1 MTRQKMT
8 YIIKTT
14 ATALVAFCL
23 LWLTLLDVHTGWC
36 EELPVLQNAMF
47 VIGSVAFVSVIFKKQ
62 MCKICWLDKI
72 VLLWFVYIT
81 FNYWFISPYP
91 AGERCSVFLS
101 SLLLYILLRYTLAKN
116 NKQILLLAL
125 CVGGAYEAVLGVMQ
139 LMGWEYSR
147 HSMFDVTGTFFNPG
161 PFSAYLVVALSVAT
175 AYIYRRRKL
184 YNYPYFKKGMPAR
197 RILPTCI
204 YIICGIALFVT
215 AITLPATWSRAA
227 FVAYFIVLLVLFYKK
242 HKKWV
247 LGLVCISTIVGVFLY
262 FAKQGSANGRVLM
275 NIVSM
280 RAIESKP
287 LLGYGIGG
295 FANAF
300 ADSQAEYFKEN
311 PDSPFVEVAGSPEY
325 AFNEVLQIGVEQGV
339 IGMLFFIVIATGS
352 MIVLLR
358 KKNELAYGW
367 LALLVFSLFSYPF
380 SLQPFRI
387 MAVLF
392 VACAANIISKKKD
405 NSKIIC
411 KLPHIALI
419 ALCMVIVCCITPR
432 VENKVNATKDW
443 ERISGYQ
450 SAAFADDYAEWY
462 NTLIDNPKFLFT
474 YGKMLNGMKR
484 YNDSNAALRDGAKVS
499 ADPMFYVVMGNN
511 YKELGAYKEA
521 EECYTKAF
529 YINPNKMYPLYQL
542 LQMYIGLNNEVNAKA
557 MAQRIVDFN
566 PKIRSSATDDMKD
579 YAKEY
584 LKKNNND

>member
-1 MTRQKMT
+1 M
-8 YIIKTT
+8 
-14 ATALVAFCL
+14 
-23 LWLTLLDVHTGWC
+23 
-36 EELPVLQNAMF
+36 
-47 VIGSVAFVSVIFKKQ
+47 
-62 MCKICWLDKI
+62 
-72 VLLWFVYIT
+72 
-81 FNYWFISPYP
+81 
-91 AGERCSVFLS
+91 FLS
-101 SLLLYILLRYTLAKN
+101 SLLLYILLRYTLAEN

-125 CVGGAYEAVLGVMQ
+125 CVGGTYEAVLGVMQ

-197 RILPTCI
+197 RILSTCI

-325 AFNEVLQIGVEQGV
+325 AFNELLQIGVEQGV

-358 KKNELAYGW
+358 NRNELAYGW
-367 LALLVFSLFSYPF
+367 LALLVFSLFSYPL

-392 VACAANIISKKKD
+392 VACAANIISREKD

-419 ALCMVIVCCITPR
+419 ALCMVIVYCITPR
-432 VENKVNATKDW
+432 VEHKVNTTKDW

-462 NTLIDNPKFLFT
+462 NTLADNPKFLFT

-484 YNDSNAALRDGAKVS
+484 YNDSNAALRDGMKVS

-542 LQMYIGLNNEVNAKA
+542 LQMYIGLNNEVDAKV
-557 MAQRIVDFN
+557 MAQRLVDFN

-584 LKKNNND
+584 LKKNNNN

>member
-1 MTRQKMT
+1 MKEKKSD
-8 YIIKTT
+8 YLLIKIVAAVIIGIIIGFIIKSTSSHS
-14 ATALVAFCL
+14 V
-23 LWLTLLDVHTGWC
+23 D
-36 EELPVLQNAMF
+36 
-47 VIGSVAFVSVIFKKQ
+47 GS
-62 MCKICWLDKI
+62 M
-72 VLLWFVYIT
+72 
-81 FNYWFISPYP
+81 
-91 AGERCSVFLS
+91 
-101 SLLLYILLRYTLAKN
+101 
-116 NKQILLLAL
+116 
-125 CVGGAYEAVLGVMQ
+125 
-139 LMGWEYSR
+139 
-147 HSMFDVTGTFFNPG
+147 
-161 PFSAYLVVALSVAT
+161 
-175 AYIYRRRKL
+175 
-184 YNYPYFKKGMPAR
+184 
-197 RILPTCI
+197 
-204 YIICGIALFVT
+204 
-215 AITLPATWSRAA
+215 
-227 FVAYFIVLLVLFYKK
+227 
-242 HKKWV
+242 
-247 LGLVCISTIVGVFLY
+247 ST
-262 FAKQGSANGRVLM
+262 QHVLM

-325 AFNEVLQIGVEQGV
+325 AFNELLQIGVEQGV

-358 KKNELAYGW
+358 NRNELAYGW

-387 MAVLF
+387 VAVLF
-392 VACAANIISKKKD
+392 VASAANIISKEKD
-405 NSKIIC
+405 RCKIIC

-432 VENKVNATKDW
+432 VENKVNTTKDW

-450 SAAFADDYAEWY
+450 SAAFADDYAECY

-484 YNDSNAALRDGAKVS
+484 YNDSNAALRDGMKVS

-542 LQMYIGLNNEVNAKA
+542 LQMYIGLNNDENAKE

-584 LKKNNND
+584 LKKNNNN